1 MKKLTKLITLTMATG
16 LLLAACGDAG
26 DPIDDDLPELEEPV
40 DPADPDEGTEEDLI
54 DDEDLEED
62 D

>member
-1 MKKLTKLITLTMATG
+1 MTLTMATG

-54 DDEDLEED
+54 DDEDLDED